1 MPPITVPASK
11 YRVATSGRTD
21 GIPDHA
27 IEIAGPLIDIGV
39 KNLNEWG
46 VTESAVAGILE
57 KGVGIPIR
65 MCNDIDAHACD
76 LANDNY
82 SQIGYVT
89 EMWQDG
95 GWIHA
100 NAAITKQD
108 AIDNIADGT
117 WTPFSEGGWSVVGL
131 VEGEAGKFEED
142 GMISKLAPQSVAI
155 FTPPTTP
162 GYVGSK
168 FEMVAAA
175 MVTAAEWTTAYTNTL
190 PDSAFAYVET
200 CYGKTSDDKG
210 LRHLPYKDAQ
220 GNTDL
225 PHLRNA
231 LARVNQIKM
240 TCDADKARQ
249 DTIISSTK
257 IKLRK
262 LLDDATKTAAAPIES
277 KVTMTETTID
287 LEAPGTQVPATDP
300 PTEATPPEVT
310 PPTEGSPAEPVPD
323 ATYTQEDLDIAIK
336 TALETQKAEH
346 DATIAKMTPNTD
358 MQAMF
363 ASVKSETIDEINR
376 TKLVDDYVD
385 TVTASTVLSAP
396 YMVDGKI
403 DPAKMT
409 SRRAE
414 LMALKT
420 ASVEQA
426 ITDAKVMVAA
436 VPAGKTAFDAT
447 EVQSKTVADDSAAAI
462 RELKEATG
470 RL

>member
-11 YRVATSGRTD
+11 YRVAATGRTD

-27 IEIAGPLIDIGV
+27 IEIAGPLIEIGV
-39 KNLNEWG
+39 KNLAEWG
-46 VTESAVAGILE
+46 ITDSAVAGILE
-57 KGVGIPIR
+57 RGVGIPIR
-65 MCNDIDAHACD
+65 MCNDIDPHACD

-82 SQIGYVT
+82 SQVGYVT

-108 AIDNIADGT
+108 AVDNISDGT
-117 WTPFSEGGWSVVGL
+117 WTPFSDGSWSAVGL
-131 VEGEAGKFEED
+131 VEGESSEFEED
-142 GMISKLAPQSVAI
+142 GMVSQLSPQAIAI
-155 FTPPTTP
+155 FTPPATP
-162 GYVGSK
+162 AYVGSK
-168 FEMVAAA
+168 FELVAAA
-175 MVTAAEWTTAYTNTL
+175 VT
-190 PDSAFAYVET
+190 
-200 CYGKTSDDKG
+200 
-210 LRHLPYKDAQ
+210 
-220 GNTDL
+220 
-225 PHLRNA
+225 
-231 LARVNQIKM
+231 
-240 TCDADKARQ
+240 
-249 DTIISSTK
+249 SSSEL
-257 IKLRK
+257 KL
-262 LLDDATKTAAAPIES
+262 
-277 KVTMTETTID
+277 MTEPNID
-287 LEAPGTQVPATDP
+287 PEAPGTQVPAADP
-300 PTEATPPEVT
+300 PVVVAPPEVT
-310 PPTEGSPAEPVPD
+310 PPTEGAPAEPEPGE
-323 ATYTQEDLDIAIK
+323 TYTQEDLDIAIK
-336 TALETQKAEH
+336 TALETQKADH
-346 DATIAKMTPNTD
+346 DATIAQMTSNTD

-363 ASVKSETIDEINR
+363 ASVKTETIDEINR

-409 SRRAE
+409 TRRDE

-436 VPAGKTAFDAT
+436 IPAGKTAFNAAA
-447 EVQSKTVADDSAAAI
+447 VQSKTVTDDSAAAI

>member
-11 YRVATSGRTD
+11 YRVAATGRTD

-27 IEIAGPLIDIGV
+27 IEIAGPLIEIGV
-39 KNLNEWG
+39 KNLAEWG
-46 VTESAVAGILE
+46 ITDSAVAGILE
-57 KGVGIPIR
+57 RGVGIPIR
-65 MCNDIDAHACD
+65 MCNNPNPHACD

-82 SQIGYVT
+82 SQVGYVT
-89 EMWQDG
+89 EMWRDG

-108 AIDNIADGT
+108 AVDNISDGT
-117 WTPFSEGGWSVVGL
+117 WTPFSDGSWSAVGL
-131 VEGEAGKFEED
+131 VGGEASEFEED
-142 GMISKLAPQSVAI
+142 GMVSQLSPQAIAI
-155 FTPPTTP
+155 FTPPAIP
-162 GYVGSK
+162 AYVGSR

-175 MVTAAEWTTAYTNTL
+175 VT
-190 PDSAFAYVET
+190 SASE
-200 CYGKTSDDKG
+200 
-210 LRHLPYKDAQ
+210 L
-220 GNTDL
+220 
-225 PHLRNA
+225 
-231 LARVNQIKM
+231 
-240 TCDADKARQ
+240 
-249 DTIISSTK
+249 
-257 IKLRK
+257 
-262 LLDDATKTAAAPIES
+262 
-277 KVTMTETTID
+277 KVIMTELNID
-287 LEAPGTQVPATDP
+287 PEAPGTQVPAADP
-300 PTEATPPEVT
+300 PVVVAPPEVT
-310 PPTEGSPAEPVPD
+310 PPTEGAPAEPELGE
-323 ATYTQEDLDIAIK
+323 TYTQEDLDIAIK

-363 ASVKSETIDEINR
+363 ASVKSETIDEIKR
-376 TKLVDDYVD
+376 TGLVDDYVA

-409 SRRAE
+409 SRRDE

-436 VPAGKTAFDAT
+436 IPAGKTQFDAAA
-447 EVQSKTVADDSAAAI
+447 VQSKTVTDDSAAAI
-462 RELKEATG
+462 RELKDATG